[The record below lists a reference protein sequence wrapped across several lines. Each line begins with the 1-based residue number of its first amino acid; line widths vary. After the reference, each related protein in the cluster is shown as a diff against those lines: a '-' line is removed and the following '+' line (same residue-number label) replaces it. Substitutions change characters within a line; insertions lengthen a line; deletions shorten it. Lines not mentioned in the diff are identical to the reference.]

1 MTMTLLLF
9 NYALFNDPTLLIVGW
24 LIAGLEAITAILHFI
39 RAVFR
44 NNKKI
49 VERIDKSI
57 AKCEKTLTA
66 LRRKQSEYRAVLAYE
81 AVERGELNIS
91 LTDNEKTKISEAEQN
106 GANDKNNNE
115 FPPDALITP
124 ADGVE
129 ETQPEEPQEA
139 DEEPE
144 PAREDAAH
152 VELAGESAEL
162 LAKFIGSLKK
172 ND

>member
-1 MTMTLLLF
+1 MTLLLF

-66 LRRKQSEYRAVLAYE
+66 LRQKQSEYRAVLAYE
-81 AVERGELNIS
+81 AVERGELNIFILKDTGRELLGRHLGINAAQAAALPEGSGFAEKIVS
-91 LTDNEKTKISEAEQN
+91 LLNEDRS
-106 GANDKNNNE
+106 D
-115 FPPDALITP
+115 
-124 ADGVE
+124 
-129 ETQPEEPQEA
+129 A
-139 DEEPE
+139 DE
-144 PAREDAAH
+144 
-152 VELAGESAEL
+152 
-162 LAKFIGSLKK
+162 
-172 ND
+172 